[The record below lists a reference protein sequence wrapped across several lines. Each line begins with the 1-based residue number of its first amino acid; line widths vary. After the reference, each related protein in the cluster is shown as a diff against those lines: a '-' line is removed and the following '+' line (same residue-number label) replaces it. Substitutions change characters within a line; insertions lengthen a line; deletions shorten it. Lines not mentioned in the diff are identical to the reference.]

1 MSDSDTR
8 EASVRFVKDHPGG
21 PGRPRSLVSTA
32 AQEFDLLGVE
42 LAREVM
48 A

>member
-8 EASVRFVKDHPGG
+8 DASGRFVKGHPGG
-21 PGRPRSLVSTA
+21 PGRPLSLVSTA

-42 LAREVM
+42 VACEVM